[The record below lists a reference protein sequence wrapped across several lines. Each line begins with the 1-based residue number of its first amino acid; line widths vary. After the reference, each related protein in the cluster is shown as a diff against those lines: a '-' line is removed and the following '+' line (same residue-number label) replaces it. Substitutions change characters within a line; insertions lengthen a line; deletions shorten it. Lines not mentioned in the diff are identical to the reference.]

1 MIRTAGIFSKIHYI
15 GTQMSHTSLNESKL
29 RHYEQRREWMK
40 KAAVASL
47 LIATSSKLSGAEAH
61 SAFQLKYM
69 LASPMYGYTDLAS
82 ILPELNKIGATAID
96 IWPKVHGNQREQ
108 VVEIGEERFAALLE
122 QNKTRLGCITQYPLG
137 PFRLKEEIEFAR
149 RFNCQLMVTG
159 GEGPKGLKGNELKL
173 AVRDFVEQM
182 KPHLEFAEA
191 NSVTIAIENHAN
203 NLIESAD
210 SLRYLYE
217 FRPNKHLGIA
227 LAPYHLPQD
236 PQQLAQ
242 LIRDLGDGIS
252 LFYAWQHGAGCM
264 QAQPKEKELL
274 QMPGRGD
281 LDFGPLIEALRSIK
295 YTGWTEI
302 FMHPFPRG
310 IPILE
315 TTDQVTTEINR
326 ARIYLDELA
335 GA

>member
-1 MIRTAGIFSKIHYI
+1 
-15 GTQMSHTSLNESKL
+15 MSDNSFNK
-29 RHYEQRREWMK
+29 YELLHCLERREWMK
-40 KAAVASL
+40 KAAASTL
-47 LIATSSKLSGAEAH
+47 MLAAGSNLSSAERP
-61 SAFQLKYM
+61 SDFQLKYM
-69 LASPMYGYTDLAS
+69 LASPMYGYADLAN
-82 ILPELNKIGATAID
+82 ILPELNKIGAMAID

-108 VVEIGEERFAALLE
+108 VAEIGEERFATLLE

-173 AVRDFVEQM
+173 AVRDFIEKM

-191 NSVTIAIENHAN
+191 NHVTIAIENHAN

-210 SLRYLYE
+210 SLRYLHE
-217 FRPNKHLGIA
+217 FRPNKNLAIA

-236 PQQLAQ
+236 PQQLAH
-242 LIRDLGDGIS
+242 LIRDLGDGIAM
-252 LFYAWQHGAGCM
+252 FYAWQHGAGCM
-264 QAQPKEKELL
+264 QAQPKDKELL

-281 LDFGPLIEALRSIK
+281 LDFGPLIEALRSIN

-326 ARIYLDELA
+326 ARKYLDDLSNSR
-335 GA
+335 